1 MAEDLLTSYQ
11 CPNCNGPLHFDAE
24 EQKLKCDSCGT
35 LYTVEEIQKYYTEK
49 NSKAASVDVDK
60 TQKAA
65 AENLQWTEEEK
76 THLRAYNCPS
86 CGAQLITDAETAATS
101 CPYCGNPTVVP
112 SQFEGSLKPDSI
124 IPFKLIKEDAVKN
137 LKNYYHKKP
146 FLPKEF
152 SEDNHIEEIKGVY
165 VPFWLYD
172 SDAEVHLQY
181 DGSRTMSHIEGDYNV
196 TVTEHYLVRRDG
208 TVAFNMVP
216 ADASSKMP
224 DDLMDSIEPFNY
236 EDLQDFSMSYLPG
249 YLADR
254 YDVSSESDADRADLR
269 MRNTALDS
277 IKETAEGLYMNL
289 FPQKEEIIIHPDH
302 VHYVFLP
309 VWMLSTQW
317 NGKHYL
323 FAMNGQT
330 GKLIGDLPVDRK
342 RFWMTFALIAGIGM
356 IVMYILLFIVMGGA
370 A

>member
-1 MAEDLLTSYQ
+1 
-11 CPNCNGPLHFDAE
+11 
-24 EQKLKCDSCGT
+24 
-35 LYTVEEIQKYYTEK
+35 
-49 NSKAASVDVDK
+49 
-60 TQKAA
+60 
-65 AENLQWTEEEK
+65 
-76 THLRAYNCPS
+76 
-86 CGAQLITDAETAATS
+86 
-101 CPYCGNPTVVP
+101 
-112 SQFEGSLKPDSI
+112 
-124 IPFKLIKEDAVKN
+124 
-137 LKNYYHKKP
+137 
-146 FLPKEF
+146 
-152 SEDNHIEEIKGVY
+152 
-165 VPFWLYD
+165 
-172 SDAEVHLQY
+172 
-181 DGSRTMSHIEGDYNV
+181 MSHIEGDYNV

-309 VWMLSTQW
+309 VWILSTQW